1 MYVGLEDASQR
12 PISFACGGWG
22 IRRPA
27 VLLDVA
33 LAASCPAKPG
43 SWHLL

>member
-1 MYVGLEDASQR
+1 MYARVEDASQR
-12 PISFACGGWG
+12 PVTSACSGWG

-33 LAASCPAKPG
+33 LAASCPP
-43 SWHLL
+43 